1 MLKLD
6 NIRHQGLREYL
17 KAFGSSVKIIAT
29 GEVCSRTAPTIWVIK
44 TEVDDLPGSEFQYDN
59 PFDCNID
66 INLLDFIGYDIDY
79 NIE

>member
-6 NIRHQGLREYL
+6 DLKHHGLREYL
-17 KAFGSSVKIIAT
+17 KAFGPSVKIIAT
-29 GEVCSRTAPTIWVIK
+29 GEITSRTAPTIWVIK
-44 TEVDDLPGSEFQYDN
+44 TEVDNLPGSEFQYDN